1 MLKVA
6 IFIRSDQLIGDV
18 VPQPRPF
25 SLAPH
30 IFAQF
35 VPFSDFRMLCRPAL
49 LSLAIALAA
58 PAHAATLPANNTA
71 PQAVPQSGYTA
82 QQIEK
87 VLERI
92 KLPKGFSIAL
102 YALVPQARH
111 IAVGPQGK
119 VIFVGTTST
128 KLYAITAGDNRAA
141 KVETFAPSIN
151 LVMPNGPCFAPDG
164 SLFIAE
170 QNRILRFPNAEQ
182 DAASKS
188 LQAEIVVPQGELIPR
203 SEQGRGHSARV
214 CRVGPDGKLYV
225 SLGQPYN
232 VTPPNK
238 VALYQKLGIGGIIR
252 MNLDG
257 TEREV
262 FATGIRNSVGMDFN
276 PKDNV
281 LWFTDNQVD
290 MMGDDIPPGEIN
302 RAPHAGLNFGF
313 PWYGGGHTRTRKF
326 AKSQPPDGLVFPE
339 IEEVAH
345 AADLGII
352 FYRGSSFPEK
362 YRGGIFSAQ
371 HGSWNRTNP
380 VGARVMF
387 STLKPDGTG
396 DKSQPFAEGWNI
408 PNGGYLGRPVD
419 VAETPDGSLLV
430 SDDDAGAL
438 YRITYKTP

>member
-1 MLKVA
+1 M
-6 IFIRSDQLIGDV
+6 
-18 VPQPRPF
+18 F
-25 SLAPH
+25 S
-30 IFAQF
+30 
-35 VPFSDFRMLCRPAL
+35 RPAL
-49 LSLAIALAA
+49 LSLAIAFAT
-58 PAHAATLPANNTA
+58 PAHAASLPANNTA
-71 PQAVPQSGYTA
+71 PQAVPQGGAKA

-92 KLPKGFSIAL
+92 KLPPGFSISL
-102 YALVPQARH
+102 YALVPEARH
-111 IAVGPQGK
+111 FAVGPQGK
-119 VIFVGTTST
+119 VIFVGTTGT
-128 KLYAITAGDNRAA
+128 KVYTITAGDNRAA
-141 KVETFAPSIN
+141 KVETFAPSISF
-151 LVMPNGPCFAPDG
+151 VMPNGPCFAGDG

-170 QNRILRFPNAEQ
+170 QNRILRFPNAEA
-182 DAASKS
+182 DVGSKS

-203 SEQGRGHSARV
+203 SEQSRGHSARV

-225 SLGQPYN
+225 SLGQPHN
-232 VTPPNK
+232 VTPMNK

-257 TEREV
+257 TDREV

-302 RAPHAGLNFGF
+302 RAPRAGLNFGF
-313 PWYGGGHTRTRKF
+313 PWYGGGHTRTREF
-326 AKSQPPDGLVFPE
+326 AKEMPPDGLVFPE

-345 AADLGII
+345 AADLGMI
-352 FYRGSSFPEK
+352 FYRGTMFPER

-371 HGSWNRTNP
+371 HGSWNRSVP

-396 DKSQPFAEGWNI
+396 DKSEPFAEGWNI

-419 VAETPDGSLLV
+419 VAEMPDGSLLV
-430 SDDDAGAL
+430 SDDDAGDKRRL
-438 YRITYKTP
+438 DGTRQRRQCDRRRRVIVVVCLVPYTR

>member
-1 MLKVA
+1 ML
-6 IFIRSDQLIGDV
+6 F
-18 VPQPRPF
+18 
-25 SLAPH
+25 
-30 IFAQF
+30 
-35 VPFSDFRMLCRPAL
+35 RPAL
-49 LSLAIALAA
+49 PLLVAYAIAA
-58 PAHAATLPANNTA
+58 PAYAASLPANKTT
-71 PQAVPQSGYTA
+71 PQVVPQSGARA

-87 VLERI
+87 TLQRI
-92 KLPKGFSIAL
+92 KMPPGFTISL
-102 YALVPQARH
+102 YALVPEARH

-119 VIFVGTTST
+119 VIFVGTTGT
-128 KLYAITAGDNRAA
+128 KVYAVTAGDNRAA

-151 LVMPNGPCFAPDG
+151 FVMPNGPCFAPDG

-170 QNRILRFPNAEQ
+170 QNRVLRFANAEA

-188 LQAEIVVPQGELIPR
+188 LQAEIVVPQGEFIPR
-203 SEQGRGHSARV
+203 SEQSRGHSARV
-214 CRVGPDGKLYV
+214 CRVGPDGRLYV

-232 VTPPNK
+232 VTPANK

-257 TEREV
+257 TGREV

-281 LWFTDNQVD
+281 LWLTDNQVD

-302 RAPHAGLNFGF
+302 RAPRSGLNFGF
-313 PWYGGGHTRTRKF
+313 PWYGGGHTRTREF
-326 AKSQPPDGLVFPE
+326 ANDKPSEGVVFPE

-345 AADLGII
+345 AADLGIT
-352 FYRGSSFPEK
+352 FYRGQMFPEK

-371 HGSWNRTNP
+371 HGSWNRSVP

-387 STLKPDGTG
+387 SKLRPDGTG
-396 DKSQPFAEGWNI
+396 DKSEPFAEGWNI

-419 VAETPDGSLLV
+419 VAEMPDGSLLV
-430 SDDDAGAL
+430 SDDDAGAV
-438 YRITYKTP
+438 YRITYKAP